1 MARDSNLALQGIYP
15 SALHNP
21 SQTQKT
27 PYSGL

>member
-1 MARDSNLALQGIYP
+1 MARDSNPVMQGIYP
-15 SALHNP
+15 LALHNP